1 MFLTYCFWKKCKE
14 MFLHEKYLLKVQ
26 PRYQILIGRTWKMY
40 IAISDFWKLL
50 LNSFHCY
57 TSCGRFNINRG
68 NGFYKSEQPFLLVIG
83 ADLLQID
90 AIITNRCTR
99 TTRVLL
105 KILQISQ
112 EKTCAGISFVTKVIE
127 KETSEQALFLRIL

>member
-1 MFLTYCFWKKCKE
+1 MFLSYCFWKKCKE
-14 MFLHEKYLLKVQ
+14 MFLHEKYLW
-26 PRYQILIGRTWKMY
+26 PNDQILIGRTWKMY

-68 NGFYKSEQPFLLVIG
+68 NGFYKSEQPFLLVIR

-90 AIITNRCTR
+90 LIITNRCTR

-112 EKTCAGISFVTKVIE
+112 ENTCAGISFLTKVIE
-127 KETSEQALFLRIL
+127 KETSEQSLFLRIL

>member
-1 MFLTYCFWKKCKE
+1 M
-14 MFLHEKYLLKVQ
+14 
-26 PRYQILIGRTWKMY
+26 
-40 IAISDFWKLL
+40 

-57 TSCGRFNINRG
+57 TSCDRFNINRS
-68 NGFYKSEQPFLLVIG
+68 NGFYKSEQPVLLVIG

-90 AIITNRCTR
+90 VIITNRCTR

-112 EKTCAGISFVTKVIE
+112 ENTCAGISFVTKVIE